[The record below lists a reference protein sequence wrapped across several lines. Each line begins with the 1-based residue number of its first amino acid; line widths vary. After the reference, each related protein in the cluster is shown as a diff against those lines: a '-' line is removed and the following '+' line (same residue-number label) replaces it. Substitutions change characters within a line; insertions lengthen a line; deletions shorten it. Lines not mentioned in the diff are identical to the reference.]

1 MGAPVKS
8 APIHDASERND
19 RRAAN
24 LRTAAILG
32 SIALVFFAGIV
43 AAQYS
48 GSATV
53 GIGAVGLVILVFLAV
68 ALWRNLRK

>member
-1 MGAPVKS
+1 MVSPMKS
-8 APIHDASERND
+8 ALTRNASEQND
-19 RRAAN
+19 KRAAN
-24 LRTAAILG
+24 LRTAALLG

-53 GIGAVGLVILVFLAV
+53 GIGAVGLAIVAFLVIAV
-68 ALWRNLRK
+68 WRNLRK

>member
-1 MGAPVKS
+1 VKS
-8 APIHDASERND
+8 VLTRDASERND

-24 LRTAAILG
+24 LRTAATLG
-32 SIALVFFAGIV
+32 SIALLFFVGIV

-53 GIGAVGLVILVFLAV
+53 GIGAVGLAILAFLAV

>member
-1 MGAPVKS
+1 MKS
-8 APIHDASERND
+8 ALARDASQRND

-32 SIALVFFAGIV
+32 SIALMFFAGIV
-43 AAQYS
+43 AAQYL

-53 GIGAVGLVILVFLAV
+53 GISLVGLAILVFLAV
-68 ALWRNLRK
+68 ALWRNLHK

>member
-1 MGAPVKS
+1 MVSPMKPAL
-8 APIHDASERND
+8 ARNASERDD

-53 GIGAVGLVILVFLAV
+53 GIGAVGLAIVVFLVV